1 MTTTKS
7 KSMIA
12 FMCMGLVAGMMSPIQ
27 TSINSRLRIAVD
39 SPIIASMISFLVGM
53 TLLLLISLIVERR
66 LTFQLRGVGRIPWW
80 IFTGGALG
88 VIFVTS
94 NILLLPL
101 LGSALTVVLA
111 LCGQMIIALTIDHF
125 GWFGIIR
132 HPINRYRVLGV
143 LSMVGGVLLI
153 QWF

>member
-1 MTTTKS
+1 MTAKKS

-12 FMCMGLVAGMMSPIQ
+12 FMFMGLVAGMMSPIQ

-39 SPIIASMISFLVGM
+39 SPIIASLISFLVGM
-53 TLLLLISLIVERR
+53 MLLLLISLVVERR
-66 LTFQLRGVGRIPWW
+66 LTFPLRGVGRIPWW

-132 HPINRYRVLGV
+132 HPINRYRILGV
-143 LSMVGGVLLI
+143 LSMIGGVLLI

>member
-1 MTTTKS
+1 MTAKKS

-39 SPIIASMISFLVGM
+39 SPIIASLISFLVGM
-53 TLLLLISLIVERR
+53 TLLLILSLLVERR

-125 GWFGIIR
+125 GWFGIIP
-132 HPINRYRVLGV
+132 HPINRYRLLGV
-143 LSMVGGVLLI
+143 LSMIGGVLLI

>member
-94 NILLLPL
+94 NILLLPR

>member
-1 MTTTKS
+1 MTTKKS

-12 FMCMGLVAGMMSPIQ
+12 FMCMGLAAGMMSPIQ